1 MWDIPRPGIEPV
13 SPALAGRFFIT
24 EPPEKHLKVNI
35 INRTL
40 YIIFLL
46 LCLHKPVCMLYHQC
60 YLTSGLATYQVFHE
74 PHKATIGMLDCT
86 ALDVL
91 ELVILLEPAHLSAL
105 TQSPR
110 LLVLG

>member
-1 MWDIPRPGIEPV
+1 MHV
-13 SPALAGRFFIT
+13 T
-24 EPPEKHLKVNI
+24 QTV
-35 INRTL
+35 
-40 YIIFLL
+40 
-46 LCLHKPVCMLYHQC
+46 
-60 YLTSGLATYQVFHE
+60 YLTSELATYQVFHE
-74 PHKATIGMLDCT
+74 PLEARAGMLDCT